1 MGRKLWFASKS
12 LLLDLCY
19 SPTLNLTTSADTR
32 ATVTTAVTVSAFLV
46 FKLLTR
52 TSQCRCTLASSPEGG
67 ERSPVLTST
76 NEHLAPEAVH
86 SDALMEWQLL
96 GQNQISA
103 ITRFAPQSA
112 LGALERSIVIA
123 LARA

>member
-1 MGRKLWFASKS
+1 MG
-12 LLLDLCY
+12 
-19 SPTLNLTTSADTR
+19 
-32 ATVTTAVTVSAFLV
+32 
-46 FKLLTR
+46 
-52 TSQCRCTLASSPEGG
+52 
-67 ERSPVLTST
+67 TST

-123 LARA
+123 FARA

>member
-1 MGRKLWFASKS
+1 M
-12 LLLDLCY
+12 
-19 SPTLNLTTSADTR
+19 
-32 ATVTTAVTVSAFLV
+32 TTAVTVSAFLI

-52 TSQCRCTLASSPEGG
+52 TSQCRCTVASSPEGG

-103 ITRFAPQSA
+103 ITRFAPQFCTRRA
-112 LGALERSIVIA
+112 RTIDCHRIRACLNGAILDYGLFAPDREAWSRSVIT
-123 LARA
+123 LVRNVS